1 MSHASART
9 LRLAVRWLTS
19 QEAVVLLAA
28 LGLALALLV
37 FAKTAAEMSEGD
49 LRAFDEGV
57 LQSLRRP
64 DDSHVPIGPGWLV
77 QAAIDVTA
85 LGGTAVLALFLAIIV
100 GYLVLDRRYASA
112 ALLTV
117 ATAGAGGRGERLKW
131 VFARPRPSIV
141 PHLVDVGSAS
151 FPSGHSM
158 LAIVTYVTLGTMLA
172 RFVQRRRTRTYC
184 VIVSL
189 VLALLVGLTRVYLG
203 VHYPSDVLAG
213 WSAGL
218 AWALLCWLV
227 ARYLQ
232 YRGRVEGPG

>member
-117 ATAGAGGRGERLKW
+117 ATAGAGGLGELLKW
-131 VFARPRPSIV
+131 LFARQRPSIV

>member
-1 MSHASART
+1 MSHPSPKT
-9 LRLAVRWLTS
+9 FRLALRWLTG

-28 LGLALALLV
+28 LGIALALLV

-49 LRAFDEGV
+49 LREFDESV

-64 DDSHVPIGPGWLV
+64 DDSRVPIGPPWLV

-85 LGGTAVLALFLAIIV
+85 LGGTAVLALFLAIVV
-100 GYLVLDRRYASA
+100 GYLLLDRRYASA
-112 ALLTV
+112 ALVVV
-117 ATAGAGGRGERLKW
+117 ATAGAGGLGELLKW
-131 VFARPRPSIV
+131 WFARQRPEIV
-141 PHLVDVGSAS
+141 PHLVGVGSAS

-158 LAIVTYVTLGTMLA
+158 LAIVTYVTLGAMLA
-172 RFVQRRRTRTYC
+172 RSVPRRRTRTYC
-184 VIVSL
+184 VVVAL
-189 VLALLVGLTRVYLG
+189 LMALLVGATRVYLG
-203 VHYPSDVLAG
+203 VHYPTDVLAG